1 MSKSKEEEVRSG
13 QNAERILNDE
23 LFKDSF
29 AYLRDLYLTEWE
41 NSPVRD
47 PEGRERLWLAI
58 KILATVENHITTIMQ
73 TGKLADRQLEELTK
87 EVSVGRGVAN

>member
-1 MSKSKEEEVRSG
+1 MPKPKEEEVRRG
-13 QNAERILNDE
+13 QNAERIIQDE
-23 LFKDSF
+23 LFKESF
-29 AYLRDLYLTEWE
+29 TYLKHLYLTEWE

-58 KILATVENHITTIMQ
+58 KILATVENHIITIME
-73 TGKLADRQLEELTK
+73 TGKLADRQLEELIK